1 MSHHHWHGGARAARL
16 SERLAKRLDE
26 LGRERQISALPPV
39 LKGAVL
45 VIPKG
50 LLAPAVPAPTVGGQA
65 GFSEDPVARAEIER
79 LAMTAVMAAETAL
92 GHRPRDVSAENRGYD
107 IESRDPHSGTLR
119 FIEVK
124 GRNADGREV
133 IITKNELLA
142 ALNAPDAFFL
152 ALVRVVGGYA
162 QEPTYVQRFFARE
175 LGFAETAVMFNFA
188 DLESL
193 AFTPGSSP
201 KAARE

>member
-50 LLAPAVPAPTVGGQA
+50 LLAAVVPAPTVGGQT

-79 LAMTAVMAAETAL
+79 LAACRT
-92 GHRPRDVSAENRGYD
+92 
-107 IESRDPHSGTLR
+107 
-119 FIEVK
+119 
-124 GRNADGREV
+124 
-133 IITKNELLA
+133 
-142 ALNAPDAFFL
+142 
-152 ALVRVVGGYA
+152 
-162 QEPTYVQRFFARE
+162 
-175 LGFAETAVMFNFA
+175 
-188 DLESL
+188 
-193 AFTPGSSP
+193 
-201 KAARE
+201 